1 MPVSAV
7 VLDRWASVCPMVTA
21 EEAAAL
27 DFSSGLEDFRRYV
40 KNVLR
45 MNGKFKMLRAHL
57 EQLGH
62 TPKQAAAR
70 IMFRLGWFPG
80 WTDATALAKL
90 REQVN
95 AGEIPESLM
104 LFVNAKPW
112 RGVVTKMPFDEV
124 PCPLPYIPFRCDFRL
139 HEPGSPGH
147 LKAVAATSAQTLA
160 PAAGDSPSPAASKTP
175 MLNAKGRP
183 MKPAIQK
190 QVELAEASATAVTK
204 ASTSLIERSLEKAK
218 VDLSDREC
226 WEWAKLHMGIPGLTI
241 DNAPSTWAHNLYTIA
256 KAGPAKFVSDY
267 YTRWEPKKKIEDK
280 NARKKKRHLE
290 DDGRRT
296 IGLVVKLLKE
306 HAERLEKKETGV
318 VVETKPLVDDDD

>member
-1 MPVSAV
+1 MAVSAA

-27 DFSSGLEDFRRYV
+27 DFSTGLEEFRRYV
-40 KNVLR
+40 KGVLR

-57 EQLGH
+57 EQSGH

-70 IMFRLGWFPG
+70 IMYRLGWFPG
-80 WTDATALAKL
+80 WTPATALVKL

-104 LFVNAKPW
+104 LSVNARSW
-112 RGVVTKMPFDEV
+112 IGVVRKMEFDDV
-124 PCPLPYIPFRCDFRL
+124 PSPLPYIPLRCDFKL
-139 HEPGSPGH
+139 HEPGSPGY
-147 LKAVAATSAQTLA
+147 LKAVAHEQSA
-160 PAAGDSPSPAASKTP
+160 SPASTPDAP
-175 MLNAKGRP
+175 MLNAKGKP

-190 QVELAEASATAVTK
+190 QVEIKQAEEKAVAKSATSA
-204 ASTSLIERSLEKAK
+204 IERGLEKAK
-218 VDLSDREC
+218 VEISDREC
-226 WEWAKLHMGIPGLTI
+226 WEWAKLHMGIPGLTV
-241 DNAPSTWAHNLYTIA
+241 DHAPSTWAHNLYTIA

-267 YTRWEPKKKIEDK
+267 YSRWEKKKTEDRVE
-280 NARKKKRHLE
+280 RKKKKHME